1 MASETQSRYIA
12 DLAVAKTKEFK
23 EVKELLIANEI
34 IGVDAEIVKTAQ
46 TIAEITHALTD
57 LQASKLIDVLVA
69 AKEPA
74 RGTAYSKKRI
84 ETVTTLL
91 DDIKKDIDAWD
102 FPNAT
107 TPADYGKLANLLT
120 PKVLKAVGLLNN
132 PEIEPD
138 TRQLNQ
144 EILLREV
151 GKAIYEKVYE
161 MNAFD
166 MDIAHTKGD
175 GIDDRYYGMAKVASN
190 SVSTGGMQ

>member
-1 MASETQSRYIA
+1 MASETQSKYIA
-12 DLAVAKTKEFK
+12 DLAVVKTKEFK
-23 EVKELLIANEI
+23 EVKELLVANEI
-34 IGVDAEIVKTAQ
+34 IGADAEIVKNANS
-46 TIAEITHALTD
+46 IAEITHALTD

-84 ETVTTLL
+84 ESVTTLL

-102 FPNAT
+102 FPNAN
-107 TPADYGKLANLLT
+107 TPANYGELANSLA
-120 PKVLKAVGLLNN
+120 PKVLKAVQLLNN
-132 PEIEPD
+132 PEIEPN

-151 GKAIYEKVYE
+151 ARAIYEKTYE

-166 MDIAHTKGD
+166 MDIEHTIGS

-190 SVSTGGMQ
+190 SVSTGLA